1 MVCFY
6 SYVPKF
12 FEFPLLF
19 SLSLI
24 NKCFQDFQS
33 KVNYLQGIVERIEQL
48 IYKLKD
54 SDYTI

>member
-1 MVCFY
+1 
-6 SYVPKF
+6 
-12 FEFPLLF
+12 
-19 SLSLI
+19 LSLI